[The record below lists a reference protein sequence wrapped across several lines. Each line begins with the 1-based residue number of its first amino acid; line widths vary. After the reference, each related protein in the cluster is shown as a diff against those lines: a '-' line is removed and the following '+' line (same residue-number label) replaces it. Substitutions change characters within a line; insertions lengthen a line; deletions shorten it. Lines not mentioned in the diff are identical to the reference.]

1 MMCLPMFLDTAPAW
15 QSWAAPHWTVPG
27 LFSVLTAK
35 ADFTCG
41 HHWTFCATSVETKV
55 CVESK
60 NILGL
65 CFMDFCL
72 HLGGTY

>member
-1 MMCLPMFLDTAPAW
+1 MYLPLFLATAPAW

-35 ADFTCG
+35 AEFTHG
-41 HHWTFCATSVETKV
+41 HNWTSCATSIETEV
-55 CVESK
+55 CIASQ

-72 HLGGTY
+72 CLGGTY